1 MILDFNTIISKYNLK
16 INGVLHIGAHYGQEY
31 KLYKSVNISNLIFFE
46 PLKDNFN
53 ILKTTVGNECIL
65 HNLALGNKS
74 GFVEMF
80 VETDNYGMSSSI
92 LEPKLHIT
100 QYPFIEFNKREM
112 VEIKKLDDITFN
124 KTNFNMINIDVQGY
138 ELEVFKGAIDV
149 LKNIDYIISEVNI
162 EELYVGC
169 AKLNELTDFL
179 KLFGFELVEV
189 DMSGGNWGDALFIK
203 K

>member
-1 MILDFNTIISKYNLK
+1 MILDFNTIISKYDLK
-16 INGVLHIGAHYGQEY
+16 IKGVLHIGAHHGQEY
-31 KLYKSVNISNLIFFE
+31 KLYKSHNINNLIFFE

-53 ILKTTVGNECIL
+53 ILKMSVGNECIL
-65 HNLALGNKS
+65 HNIALGNKF
-74 GFVEMF
+74 GLIEMF

-100 QYPFIEFNKREM
+100 QYPFIRFNKREM

-124 KTNFNMINIDVQGY
+124 KDNFNMINIDVQGY
-138 ELEVFKGAIDV
+138 ELEVFKGAVNV
-149 LKNIDYIISEVNI
+149 LKSIDYIITEVNVD
-162 EELYVGC
+162 ELYLGC
-169 AKLNELTDFL
+169 AKLNEVTDFL
-179 KLFGFELVEV
+179 KIFRFELVEV

>member
-1 MILDFNTIISKYNLK
+1 MILDFDTIINKYNLK
-16 INGVLHIGAHYGQEY
+16 INGVLHIGAHHGQEY
-31 KLYKSVNISNLIFFE
+31 KLYKSHNISNLIFFE

-53 ILKTTVGNECIL
+53 ILKMTTEDECIL
-65 HNLALGNKS
+65 YNIALGNKS

-100 QYPFIEFNKREM
+100 QYPFIRFNKREM
-112 VEIKKLDDITFN
+112 VEIKKLDDINFN
-124 KTNFNMINIDVQGY
+124 KANFNMINIDVQGY
-138 ELEVFKGAIDV
+138 ELEVFKGAVNV
-149 LKNIDYIISEVNI
+149 LKNIDYIISEVNVD
-162 EELYVGC
+162 ELYAGC
-169 AKLNELTDFL
+169 AKLNEVTDFL
-179 KLFGFELVEV
+179 NRFGFKLVEV